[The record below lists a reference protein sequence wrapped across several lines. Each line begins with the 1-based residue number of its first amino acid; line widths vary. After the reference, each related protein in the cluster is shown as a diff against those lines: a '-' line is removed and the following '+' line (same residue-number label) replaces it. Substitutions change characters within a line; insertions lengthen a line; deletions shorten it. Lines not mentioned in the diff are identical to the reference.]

1 MLWRELAFL
10 LESHKVLTEKQKL
23 EVLTSLGTELNQVKD
38 LDILMEHILTEAR
51 RFVNADAG
59 SIYSRNKDQLRFTYS
74 QNATLQKMLPRGA
87 KLIYN
92 TFTIPANESSIAGYS
107 AVTGQVLNIPDVYK
121 LKSSVPYRFSRQ
133 FDETAGYRTHSVL
146 AIPLKT
152 VRGDV
157 IGVLQV
163 INAQNENG
171 RIIPF
176 SEEDERM
183 MVHFASMATV
193 ALERAQ
199 MTRTLILRM
208 IRMAELRDP
217 KETGAHVNR
226 VGAYSVE
233 IYERWAERNH
243 ISEKEIQS
251 KRDVLRMAAMLHDV
265 GKVAISDQILKKPGK
280 LTEEEFDTMKQ
291 HTLFGAKLFGDKK
304 SELDEAAAE
313 VALNHHEWWNG
324 EGYPGHVDLTDTGP
338 AMGFSNKQTKS
349 RGKKNNEIPL
359 FGRIVAI
366 ADVYD
371 ALASKRAYKEA
382 WDEPDILK
390 TMDESGGKQ
399 FDPEL
404 IDIFVSSIDV
414 MRSIQQRYPDQ
425 EEQGGLLEELFIPS
439 GQEKINAI

>member
-1 MLWRELAFL
+1 ML
-10 LESHKVLTEKQKL
+10 SEKQKL
-23 EVLTSLGTELNQVKD
+23 EVLARLGTELNQVKD

-59 SIYSRNKDQLRFTYS
+59 SIYIRNKHKLRFTYS
-74 QNATLQKMLPRGA
+74 QNATLQKMLPKGE

-92 TFTIPANESSIAGYS
+92 TFTIPTNENSIAGYS
-107 AVTGQVLNIPDVYK
+107 AATDQVLNIPDVYR
-121 LKSSVPYRFSRQ
+121 LDSTVPYRFSRQ
-133 FDETAGYRTHSVL
+133 FDETAGYKTHSVL

-176 SEEDERM
+176 SKEDETM

-233 IYERWAERNH
+233 IYQRWAEENG
-243 ISEKEIQS
+243 IAEGEIQS

-265 GKVAISDQILKKPGK
+265 GKVAISDQILKKPGP
-280 LTEEEFDTMKQ
+280 LTDQEFELMRQ
-291 HTLFGAKLFGDKK
+291 HTFFGARLFIDKK
-304 SELDEAAAE
+304 SDFDEAAAE

-324 EGYPGHVDLTDTGP
+324 EGYPGHVDLTATGS
-338 AMGFSNKQTKS
+338 GLDFSIQKLRP
-349 RGKKNNEIPL
+349 RGKKGHEIPI

-371 ALASKRAYKEA
+371 ALASKRAYKEP
-382 WDEPDILK
+382 WDEPEILNTLEK
-390 TMDESGGKQ
+390 SAGQQ

-404 IDIFVSSIDV
+404 IKVFFSSIEV
-414 MRSIQQRYPDQ
+414 IRSIQQRYPD
-425 EEQGGLLEELFIPS
+425 
-439 GQEKINAI
+439 